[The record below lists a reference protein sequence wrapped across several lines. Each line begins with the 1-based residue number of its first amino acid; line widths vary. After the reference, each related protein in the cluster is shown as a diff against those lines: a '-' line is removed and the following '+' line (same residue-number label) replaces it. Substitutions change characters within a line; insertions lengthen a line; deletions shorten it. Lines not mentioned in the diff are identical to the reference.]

1 MYFKVF
7 VMADSLILRNHLDFS
22 AEQTEMEVS
31 FPISLTK
38 VIFVIFPFLI
48 KTTLCHCHY
57 IVIVIKV
64 MVNIITRFFSSF
76 ARSSGV
82 PN

>member
-7 VMADSLILRNHLDFS
+7 VMADSLILRSHLDFS

-64 MVNIITRFFSSF
+64 NIITRFFSSF

>member
-38 VIFVIFPFLI
+38 VIYVIFPFLI

-64 MVNIITRFFSSF
+64 KVIITRFFSSF